1 MKSSQALGRLGVR
14 RALHLGAGIDGGGVV
29 GVWNGDVL
37 DRTAG
42 LLFGGGHTQAECRA
56 FGEDAVPLLADP
68 SEGFGDH
75 RPITAALR

>member
-42 LLFGGGHTQAECRA
+42 LLFGGGHTQAECRV
-56 FGEDAVPLLADP
+56 FGEGCRPP
-68 SEGFGDH
+68 CCGPFG
-75 RPITAALR
+75 RVWCS